1 MIILL
6 LFILVNIVDS
16 SQCIV
21 CHKSESHYRG
31 KGEVLKRWQ
40 SAVRST
46 EITGHAWIPKT
57 EFKEFSRKFSA
68 WLEPRE
74 SFYSSLNS
82 KSLSQVATIIK
93 EEIRGYDEIVD
104 RLKNNDVKALEVLK
118 NPFHQ
123 LDLEM
128 SQDYTYSTTIESRI
142 QKVLLVFGGTRE
154 RMQGVFNLN
163 FNSFSDGIWSG
174 KVSLDRW
181 GEKSFNTAA
190 NLIINSYGELN
201 SINEGIELED
211 PLLHNC
217 AWIFQRPRD
226 LNQSVISLKRPIAL
240 ETGRVIN
247 QKILLASLLLENYSV
262 VVDNDAIFLDV
273 KYSFDRN
280 MLDSQIRVM
289 GGKGTARINLAGI
302 LTSAHAE
309 LELSVRAF
317 GVTLKAWMEQWID
330 LNSDF
335 IAKKQ

>member
-21 CHKSESHYRG
+21 CHKAESHYRG

-82 KSLSQVATIIK
+82 KSLSQVARIIK
-93 EEIRGYDEIVD
+93 EEIHGYDEIVD
-104 RLKNNDVKALEVLK
+104 RLENNDVKALEILR

-123 LDLEM
+123 LELAT
-128 SQDYTYSTTIESRI
+128 SQNYTYSTTIESRI

-163 FNSFSDGIWSG
+163 FNSVSDGIWSG

-181 GEKSFNTAA
+181 GKKSFNTVA
-190 NLIINSYGELN
+190 NMTINSYGELN
-201 SINEGIELED
+201 SINQDRELED
-211 PLLHNC
+211 PLLQNC

-240 ETGRVIN
+240 ETGRVIK
-247 QKILLASLLLENYSV
+247 QRGLVASLVFDKISVSLE
-262 VVDNDAIFLDV
+262 NDAIFLNV
-273 KYSFDRN
+273 VYSFDRN
-280 MLDSQIRVM
+280 TTDSQIRVT
-289 GGKGTARINLAGI
+289 GGQGTAKVNLAGV
-302 LTSAHAE
+302 LTNAHAE

-317 GVTLKAWMEQWID
+317 GVSLKAWMEQWID
-330 LNSDF
+330 LNADF
-335 IAKKQ
+335 ITKKQ